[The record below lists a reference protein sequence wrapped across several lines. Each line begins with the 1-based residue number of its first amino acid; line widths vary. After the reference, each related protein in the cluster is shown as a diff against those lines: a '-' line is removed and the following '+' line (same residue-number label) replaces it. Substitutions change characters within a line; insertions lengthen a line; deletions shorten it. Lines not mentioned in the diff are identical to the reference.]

1 MILLSLLVII
11 KFTGFKNKNNLII
24 FSLNN
29 FVDKN
34 PKNTKIINNTLNFL
48 YKLWLDTSNKEF
60 SMKI

>member
-24 FSLNN
+24 FLLNN

-34 PKNTKIINNTLNFL
+34 HKNTKIINTTLDFYINC
-48 YKLWLDTSNKEF
+48 D
-60 SMKI
+60 